1 MPYARNGGRRDRQ
14 RGKTGCFWVGSTPK
28 DFPLPAGNG
37 QTGDSMTFSLIARD
51 PATGDLGAAVATGG
65 PCVGGYVLHLQPG
78 VGAIATQGYRTNML
92 YGTHGLRLLEEGAD
106 ARDTVAEVTGRDR
119 GRDYR
124 QLIVLDSRGGTAGWT
139 GTSNTDDKLHLCE
152 SDLALAGNL
161 LRSTELLPA
170 MREAFL
176 ASRGPLIERLLK
188 ALAVSRE
195 LGGDSRGEWSAAARV
210 VSMDR
215 APLDLRVDSDADPVT
230 RLFEVYEHVLAGDFQ
245 TFLHGIPVPNAPER
259 Y

>member
-1 MPYARNGGRRDRQ
+1 
-14 RGKTGCFWVGSTPK
+14 
-28 DFPLPAGNG
+28 
-37 QTGDSMTFSLIARD
+37 MTFSLIARD

-78 VGAIATQGYRTNML
+78 VGAIATQGYRTNMF
-92 YGTHGLRLLEEGAD
+92 YGTRGLRRLEEGVTAQEVV
-106 ARDTVAEVTGRDR
+106 TEVTVGDA

-124 QLIVLDSRGGTAGWT
+124 QLIVLDSHGRSAGWT
-139 GTSNTDDKLHLCE
+139 GVSNTDEKLHLCE
-152 SDLALAGNL
+152 TGLALAGNL
-161 LRSTELLPA
+161 LHSTELLQA
-170 MREAFL
+170 MRETFL

-188 ALAVSRE
+188 TLAVSRE

-215 APLDLRVDSDADPVT
+215 APLDLRVDSDADPVA
-230 RLFEVYEHVLAGDFQ
+230 RLFEVYEHVLSADFQ
-245 TFLHGIPVPNAPER
+245 TFLSGIPVPNAPER

>member
-1 MPYARNGGRRDRQ
+1 
-14 RGKTGCFWVGSTPK
+14 
-28 DFPLPAGNG
+28 
-37 QTGDSMTFSLIARD
+37 MTFSLIARD

-92 YGTHGLRLLEEGAD
+92 YGPGGLRLLEGGAD
-106 ARDTVAEVTGRDR
+106 ARETVDEVIGRDR

-124 QLIVLDSRGGTAGWT
+124 QLIVLDRGGGTAGWT
-139 GTSNTDDKLHLCE
+139 GAFNTDEKLHLCE
-152 SDLALAGNL
+152 PDLALAGNL
-161 LRSTELLPA
+161 LHSTELLYA

-176 ASRGPLIERLLK
+176 ASRGPLVERLLK
-188 ALAVSRE
+188 ALTVSRE

-215 APLDLRVDSDADPVT
+215 APLDLRVDFDADPVA
-230 RLFEVYEHVLAGDFQ
+230 RLFEVYEHVQAADFQ
-245 TFLHGIPVPNAPER
+245 TFLRGIPVPSAPDR